1 MTYKTILAV
10 LACPAD
16 VDATINAA
24 LKLPAGR
31 DVHIIGCHGE
41 PSQFVIMSAP
51 VDVPDVATVTM
62 LYEEADQRMTALG
75 EAFSAAC
82 LREGV
87 PFEWRP
93 MRTPGGDSATS
104 ALTSART
111 ADLVIVRQ
119 PNDEAEDV
127 PATDFKALLFEGGRP
142 VLMLGADGV
151 FADPPKRVV
160 IAWDGS
166 REASRAVED
175 AMPFLKTAQ
184 SVHILIIDPDKLPD
198 IDRPTPGQDL
208 ATNLDRHG
216 VKTTIDVIGSGVRT
230 VSQVIEAHVAATN
243 ADLLVM
249 GAYTHLRLRE
259 WLFGGVTRTV
269 MDKVPVA
276 TLLSR

>member
-1 MTYKTILAV
+1 MTYRTILAV
-10 LACPAD
+10 LTCHAD
-16 VDATINAA
+16 VDAIIDAT

-51 VDVPDVATVTM
+51 IDVPDVATLTM

-75 EAFSAAC
+75 AAFSEAC

-87 PFEWRP
+87 AFEWRP
-93 MRTPGGDSATS
+93 IRTPGGDSATS

-119 PNDEAEDV
+119 PDAETENA
-127 PATDFKALLFEGGRP
+127 PETDFKALLFEGGRP
-142 VLMLGADGV
+142 VLLLGSDGV
-151 FADPPKRVV
+151 FNGPPKRVL

-166 REASRAVED
+166 REASRAVHD
-175 AMPFLKTAQ
+175 AMPFLKTAE
-184 SVHILIIDPDKLPD
+184 SVHILIINPSKLPD

-216 VKTTIDVIGSGVRT
+216 IKTSIDVIGCSVRST
-230 VSQVIEAHVAATN
+230 SQVIEAHIKVTQ
-243 ADLLVM
+243 ADMLVM
-249 GAYTHLRLRE
+249 GAYTHQRIRE
-259 WLFGGVTRTV
+259 WLFGGVTRDIMDTV
-269 MDKVPVA
+269 SVA